1 MVWIPIFAGQIDV
14 RKCGEMGAGVQW
26 WWWMARRTTVS
37 PTVAVTPSNFAPRRL
52 SPSSRAALL
61 RSILEA
67 AGRRFGEAPPVVV
80 FDLDGTLLD
89 NRPRVVRIFHELA
102 DAWNEAH
109 PDASAILRTT
119 RDEHIGY
126 GVGENLA
133 RLGID
138 DASLQAAGL
147 DFWKERFFYD
157 AYMKY
162 DVEVP
167 GAAAFVR
174 ACYEAGAAI
183 VYLTGRDLPNMAL
196 GTFGSLR
203 DLGFPI
209 GVVASTLVTKPV
221 FEMPDT
227 DFKRALAPTFSRVGH
242 VIASFDNE
250 PANVNLFHEFHPHAH
265 GVFVDTQ
272 HAPDPPELD
281 DRASVIDSFEI
292 DG

>member
-1 MVWIPIFAGQIDV
+1 M
-14 RKCGEMGAGVQW
+14 
-26 WWWMARRTTVS
+26 
-37 PTVAVTPSNFAPRRL
+37 TPSTFAPRRL
-52 SPSSRAALL
+52 SSSARSSLL
-61 RSILEA
+61 RSVLEA
-67 AGRRFGEAPPVVV
+67 SGRRYGEAPPVVV

-89 NRPRVVRIFHELA
+89 NRPRVVKIFHELA
-102 DAWNEAH
+102 DLWRDQHAEV
-109 PDASAILRTT
+109 SEKLRGA

-126 GVGENLA
+126 GLAENFT
-133 RLGID
+133 RLGITD
-138 DASLQAAGL
+138 TTLQAAGL

-196 GTFGSLR
+196 GTFASLR

-209 GVVASTLVTKPV
+209 GVVAATLVTKPN
-221 FEMPDT
+221 FDMPDT

-242 VIASFDNE
+242 VVASFDNE
-250 PANVNLFHEFHPHAH
+250 PANVNLFLEHHPHAH

-272 HAPDPPELD
+272 HAPEPPVLD
-281 DRASVIDSFEI
+281 DRATVIDSFVI

>member
-1 MVWIPIFAGQIDV
+1 M
-14 RKCGEMGAGVQW
+14 K
-26 WWWMARRTTVS
+26 
-37 PTVAVTPSNFAPRRL
+37 PSQYANRRL
-52 SPSSRAALL
+52 SSVARSELL
-61 RSILEA
+61 RSIVDA
-67 AGRRFGEAPPVVV
+67 SGRRYGEAPPVVV

-102 DAWNEAH
+102 MTWSTRH
-109 PDASAILRTT
+109 PDAAAKAATA
-119 RDEHIGY
+119 RDELIGY
-126 GVGENLA
+126 GVVENLV
-133 RLGID
+133 RLGIHD
-138 DASLQAAGL
+138 PALHAEGTE
-147 DFWKERFFYD
+147 FWKQRFFFD

-196 GTFGSLR
+196 GTFASLR

-209 GVVASTLVTKPV
+209 GVVAATLITKPT

-227 DFKRALAPTFSRVGH
+227 DFKRAVAPTFARVGH

-250 PANVNLFHEFHPHAH
+250 PANINLFLEHHAH
-265 GVFVDTQ
+265 AKAVFVDTQ
-272 HAPDPPELD
+272 HAPDPPTLD
-281 DRASVIDSFEI
+281 ERAQVVDSFAL